1 MLILYFVL
9 TFIVFYIFNLFD
21 RNLLLISIY
30 SFQMGYVLKE
40 LVESVVTSVKNELIR
55 RKSTIAETVIELEYF
70 RNLIKEHSIAVLGYC
85 YDKQIDSKLLSAL
98 TLKSLLINKK
108 VEINDKK
115 IIPLTDK
122 LKEEERFIIE
132 KYKNI
137 DSDYYANEF
146 TNILDK
152 ITCEE
157 PFKKRISK
165 KHKNNM
171 SAYDVIILMLYIIG
185 LPFIFYYENNIL
197 YGIVSFGLLFIT
209 YVIQTYKEILFS
221 KKYRI
226 NTKYSNEIISK
237 LNGLK
242 NYINEFGNFD
252 KKKLDEIAFYDEYML
267 FAIMLDTSP
276 KLKQELLEEYDNIF
290 KSFF

>member
-1 MLILYFVL
+1 MLILYFIL

-30 SFQMGYVLKE
+30 SFQIGYVLKE

-55 RKSTIAETVIELEYF
+55 RKSTIAETTIELEYF

-85 YDKQIDSKLLSAL
+85 YDKEMDSKLLSAL

-157 PFKKRISK
+157 PFKKSVSK

-276 KLKQELLEEYDNIF
+276 KLKQELLDEYDNIV

>member
-55 RKSTIAETVIELEYF
+55 RKSTIAETTIELEYF
-70 RNLIKEHSIAVLGYC
+70 RNLNKEHSIAVLGYC

-157 PFKKRISK
+157 PFKKSVSK

>member
-1 MLILYFVL
+1 MLILYFIL

-30 SFQMGYVLKE
+30 SFQIGYVLKE